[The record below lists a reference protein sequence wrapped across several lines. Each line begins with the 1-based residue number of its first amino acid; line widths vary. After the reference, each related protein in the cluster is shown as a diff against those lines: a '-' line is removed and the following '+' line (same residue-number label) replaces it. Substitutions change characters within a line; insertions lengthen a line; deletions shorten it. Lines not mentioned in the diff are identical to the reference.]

1 MSCSLPCISNINHA
15 KHHRIESICD
25 SSKDFKSVRRLL
37 QPKLPSLHTFRFVDQ
52 KRAPTTTTPSTAI
65 GTTKT
70 TKQKSFSLGNV
81 NRCARL
87 PPLAVEDAKWSLA
100 RDIPASSYLTY
111 NKSRNKSKVD
121 KNTNKNQVNKNHSNK
136 NKKFNNKKNVKNND
150 TNYKVNNNNN
160 YKVNNNN
167 NNKIED
173 RGWELCNKTYGT
185 LSKYIS

>member
-100 RDIPASSYLTY
+100 RDTPASSYLTY

-121 KNTNKNQVNKNHSNK
+121 KNTNKNKLITTTAIKTKNSIT
-136 NKKFNNKKNVKNND
+136 KK
-150 TNYKVNNNNN
+150 TS
-160 YKVNNNN
+160 
-167 NNKIED
+167 
-173 RGWELCNKTYGT
+173 KTT
-185 LSKYIS
+185 TQTTKSTTTITTKSTTTITTK